1 MIQKL
6 IRQRLRWRCVIV
18 LTVPEKLLRRFPG
31 AVQQLVDAD
40 TQASGQRHQ
49 QGHAGQAFPSL
60 PFADRLV
67 RDIQTLGQLTL
78 SQLLLTAQ
86 TGDKLSDF
94 LIADLIHHPSLLPSI
109 VRKRAAKSIYRQ

>member
-18 LTVPEKLLRRFPG
+18 LTVPESCCAGSLEPFSSSLTLTPRHR
-31 AVQQLVDAD
+31 
-40 TQASGQRHQ
+40 ASGISRATL
-49 QGHAGQAFPSL
+49 G
-60 PFADRLV
+60 RLSP
-67 RDIQTLGQLTL
+67 RSHLLTALSETYTLGQLTL